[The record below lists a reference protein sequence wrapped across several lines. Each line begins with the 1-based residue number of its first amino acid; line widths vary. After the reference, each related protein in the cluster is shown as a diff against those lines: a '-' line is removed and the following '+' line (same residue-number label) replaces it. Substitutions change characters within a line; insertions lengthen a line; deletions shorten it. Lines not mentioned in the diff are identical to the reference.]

1 MLASCGKLCHHLRVG
16 IISTLRGGQSK
27 QIDAQLNPYVYP
39 SAVGYG
45 SAITFAPFPIDRQQ
59 AMSVPSVARAR
70 NVIVDTM
77 AGLPLELWSSG
88 GRRLADP
95 TWLIQPD
102 DRMPRPVTI
111 GWTIDDLCFYGVA
124 YWAVTQTYKE
134 DQRPSRFTRI
144 DPRRVTYDVTN
155 TGYLVSQYYVDGNP
169 VPQSGVGSL
178 VTFQGLDEGV
188 LARGGRTIS
197 TAVSLERAA
206 YNLSQDP
213 VPSGILKN
221 TGADLTEDQVTQLL
235 GAWKAARQAKST
247 AYLNS
252 SMDFEKIGLNSEEM
266 GLNAARQYIAGEI
279 ARMMNVPGYI
289 VSADQGSGSTTYYN
303 AVETRRDLRDYT
315 LRGYVAVIEH
325 RLSMNDITPIGQYV
339 RFGFDDYLRG
349 TPTER
354 VDVITKM
361 LAAGIIDIN
370 EARAMEDLAPRGMD
384 SPEPNDPPEPQD
396 PADDPAEDSAEEMG
410 TT

>member
-1 MLASCGKLCHHLRVG
+1 MENSVTILRVG
-16 IISTLRGGQSK
+16 IISALRGESK

-39 SAVGYG
+39 TSAGYG
-45 SAITFAPFPIDRQQ
+45 TAITLAPFPIDRQQ

-77 AGLPLELWSSG
+77 AGLPLELWSSD
-88 GRRLADP
+88 GRRLAAP
-95 TWLIQPD
+95 AWLVQPD

-111 GWTIDDLCFYGVA
+111 GWTIDDLMFYGVA
-124 YWAVTQTYKE
+124 YWQVTSTYAE
-134 DQRPSRFTRI
+134 DGRPSRFTRI
-144 DPRRVTYDVTN
+144 DPRRVTYSTQSA
-155 TGYLVSQYYVDGNP
+155 GYLVQQYYVDGNA

-188 LARGGRTIS
+188 LARGGRTIA

-235 GAWKAARQAKST
+235 AAWKAARQAKST

-289 VSADQGSGSTTYYN
+289 VSADQGQGSTTYYN
-303 AVETRRDLRDYT
+303 AIETRRDLRDYT

-325 RLSMNDITPIGQYV
+325 RLSMIDITPLGQYV

-354 VDVITKM
+354 VDVITK
-361 LAAGIIDIN
+361 LLSAGIIDIQ
-370 EARAMEDLAPRGMD
+370 EARQMEDLAPRG
-384 SPEPNDPPEPQD
+384 
-396 PADDPAEDSAEEMG
+396 G
-410 TT
+410 TA